1 MIRLFYEKRYWS
13 DFMDFRQ
20 LETFVAIAKFKS
32 FSKAADYLFLTQP
45 TISNHIQ
52 NLENQLGTILINRTN
67 KKVTLTKAGE
77 ILYSHA
83 LDILNKRE
91 LALFN
96 LEQFKGK
103 IEGTLEIATSTTP
116 EQYILPQFLNS
127 FHRIYP
133 DVKYHLLHFD
143 SLQVVDSII
152 NGEIDFGIVGARED
166 NKRLNYI
173 NLMADRLVVIAPN
186 TAPYRDM
193 NSISIDFLK
202 SSKMILREEGSGT
215 RKIFEQALHQQNI
228 SIDGF
233 NVVAYI
239 ENTETIKQCVRLGLG
254 LSIVSELSI
263 ADEVN
268 FNFLKKIEI
277 EGLDLCRNFYF
288 TYHRYRTLSPL
299 AETFK
304 NYVIEHSHPAPIKQK
319 V

>member
-1 MIRLFYEKRYWS
+1 MIRLIYENRHWS

-32 FSKAADYLFLTQP
+32 FSKAADSLFLTQP

-77 ILYSHA
+77 ILFDHA
-83 LDILNKRE
+83 MDILNKRE

-116 EQYILPQFLNS
+116 EQYILPQLLNS
-127 FHRIYP
+127 FHEIYP
-133 DVKYHLLHFD
+133 DVKYHLIHFD
-143 SLQVVDSII
+143 SLQVVDAIV
-152 NGEIDFGIVGARED
+152 NGEIDFGIVGAKED
-166 NKRLNYI
+166 KKQLNYI
-173 NLMADRLVVIAPN
+173 NLMGDRLVLIAPY
-186 TAPYRDM
+186 TGPYKDM
-193 NSISIDFLK
+193 DSISIDCLQK
-202 SSKMILREEGSGT
+202 NKMILREEGSGT
-215 RKIFEQALHQQNI
+215 RKIFEHALNQQNI
-228 SIDGF
+228 PIENF
-233 NVVAYI
+233 NVIAYI

-263 ADEVN
+263 VDEVN
-268 FNFLKKIEI
+268 FKMLKKIEI
-277 EGLDLCRNFYF
+277 EGLDLHRNFFF
-288 TYHRYRTLSPL
+288 TYHRHRTLSPL

-304 NYVIEHSHPAPIKQK
+304 NYVVENSHPVPINK